1 LIACRDTVHELR
13 KEAVWAMSNVV
24 YFVTDTKLLDS
35 IVDQDVISLILE
47 LLQRDQDSG
56 SITSLSLS
64 TLQSLL
70 SKSEKALMVF
80 LRLGG
85 QEVVEY
91 LQMSEFHEVYK
102 QASEIIERH
111 CGGKEMDS
119 LEKMEFINSKSSH
132 FHI

>member
-1 LIACRDTVHELR
+1 
-13 KEAVWAMSNVV
+13 VV
-24 YFVTDTKLLDS
+24 YFITDTKLLDS

-102 QASEIIERH
+102 
-111 CGGKEMDS
+111 
-119 LEKMEFINSKSSH
+119 
-132 FHI
+132 